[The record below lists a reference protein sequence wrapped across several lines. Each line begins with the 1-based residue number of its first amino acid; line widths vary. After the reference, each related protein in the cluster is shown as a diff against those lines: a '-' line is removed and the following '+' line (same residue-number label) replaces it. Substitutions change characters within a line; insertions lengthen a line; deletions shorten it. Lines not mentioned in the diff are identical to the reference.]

1 MAVFLLLVLTRLLQP
16 RHSVTLFL
24 LMVSGGYMQLF
35 FGDVENY
42 TLVSALIVLYLLMA
56 FLFLSG
62 RVHLAVPSA
71 VLAAAICFHVIA
83 GWLLPSLLYLYLL
96 ALKKRRYRAIAIG
109 IALSMLIVAGTLAA
123 FHFSGMLPIQ
133 GLLTSHLLGDGRGY
147 SGMLAP
153 LSAQYY
159 WEIANLLF
167 LLFPAVLLFIPLLA
181 FRRMVGEPMGI
192 FLGVAGGCML
202 AFLLVWRA
210 GLGVY
215 YDWNLFAPGMIP
227 VALLCFYYLLRNEQ
241 LRYRKWIWLGVLG
254 LSTLHS
260 YAWIISNHFF

>member
-1 MAVFLLLVLTRLLQP
+1 
-16 RHSVTLFL
+16 
-24 LMVSGGYMQLF
+24 
-35 FGDVENY
+35 
-42 TLVSALIVLYLLMA
+42 
-56 FLFLSG
+56 
-62 RVHLAVPSA
+62 
-71 VLAAAICFHVIA
+71 
-83 GWLLPSLLYLYLL
+83 
-96 ALKKRRYRAIAIG
+96 
-109 IALSMLIVAGTLAA
+109 MLIVAGTLAA

-202 AFLLVWRA
+202 VFLLVWRA

-260 YAWIISNHFF
+260 YSWIISNHFFQP